1 MLLSLE
7 KPNMEFDQCS
17 LGSSLKSHQW
27 PENLSNANIK

>member
-7 KPNMEFDQCS
+7 KPNIEFDQCP
-17 LGSSLKSHQW
+17 LGPSLKSHQW